1 MKYAQWIIK
10 FANGFKISET
20 IVTSWIIMLG
30 LIIAAFILTRDL
42 KPVPTTKRQ
51 IMLEYAVSTL
61 RDLVRSNM
69 GENVEKKMPNML
81 PYIGSLFLFF
91 VCSNLIGLLGFKSP
105 TTDVDTTLAWALIT
119 VFLIYYQGMKA
130 KGLKYWKG
138 LLEPVPILLP
148 LNIVSEFATPISLTF
163 RPFGNILGGTVIMG
177 LLYQLLAYISTLI
190 PNVSIPFLQL
200 VIPVPLHLYFDLF
213 SGCLQ
218 AFIFVMLTMVF
229 VSNAAE

>member
-1 MKYAQWIIK
+1 MKYTNWIIT

-20 IVTSWIIMLG
+20 IVTSWIIMIA
-30 LIIAAFILTRDL
+30 LIIAALLLTRNL

-61 RDLVRSNM
+61 RNLVRGNM
-69 GENVEKKMPNML
+69 GEDVESKMPNML

-119 VFLIYYQGMKA
+119 CFLIYYEGMKVH
-130 KGLKYWKG
+130 GLRYWKG
-138 LLEPVPILLP
+138 LLEPVPLLLP
-148 LNIVSEFATPISLTF
+148 LNIVSEFARPISLTF

-177 LLYQLLAYISTLI
+177 LLYQLLAFISSLI

-200 VIPVPLHLYFDLF
+200 LIPVP
-213 SGCLQ
+213 
-218 AFIFVMLTMVF
+218 
-229 VSNAAE
+229 

>member
-1 MKYAQWIIK
+1 MKYTQWIIT

-20 IVTSWIIMLG
+20 VVTSWIIMAA
-30 LIIAAFILTRDL
+30 LIIAALLLTRNL
-42 KPVPTTKRQ
+42 QPVPTTKRQ
-51 IMLEYAVSTL
+51 IMLEYAIVTL
-61 RDLVRSNM
+61 RNLVRGNM
-69 GENVEKKMPNML
+69 GEDVEKRMPNML

-105 TTDVDTTLAWALIT
+105 TTDVDTTLAWALMT
-119 VFLIYYQGMKA
+119 VFLIYYQGMNA
-130 KGLKYWKG
+130 KGLRYWKG
-138 LLEPVPILLP
+138 LLEPVPLLLP

-177 LLYQLLAYISTLI
+177 LLYQLLAFISTLI
-190 PNVSIPFLQL
+190 PNVTIPFLQL

-229 VSNAAE
+229 ISNATE

>member
-1 MKYAQWIIK
+1 MKYAQWIIT

-119 VFLIYYQGMKA
+119 VFLIYYQGI

-138 LLEPVPILLP
+138 LLEPVPLLLP

>member
-1 MKYAQWIIK
+1 MRYTQWIIT

-20 IVTSWIIMLG
+20 VVTSWIIMAG
-30 LIIAAFILTRDL
+30 IIIAAFLLTRNL
-42 KPVPTTKRQ
+42 KPVPTSKVQ
-51 IMLEYAVSTL
+51 IMLEYAIVTL
-61 RDLVRSNM
+61 RNLVSSNM
-69 GENVEKKMPNML
+69 GQDVEKKMPNIL

-119 VFLIYYQGMKA
+119 VFLMYYEGMRA
-130 KGLKYWKG
+130 KGIGYWKG
-138 LLEPVPILLP
+138 LLEPVPLLLP
-148 LNIVSEFATPISLTF
+148 LNIVGEVARPISLTF

-177 LLYQLLAYISTLI
+177 LLYQLLAFISSLI

-213 SGCLQ
+213 AGCLQ
-218 AFIFVMLTMVF
+218 AFIFIMLTMVF
-229 VSNAAE
+229 VSSATE